1 LLPTTVRLALPALLA
16 LNALLFLALQQ
27 SLAITAP
34 QPSIEFRP
42 LPIPAGFGGEQ
53 PPRNLT

>member
-1 LLPTTVRLALPALLA
+1 VRLALPALLA
-16 LNALLFLALQQ
+16 LNVLLLLALQQ

>member
-1 LLPTTVRLALPALLA
+1 VRLALPALLA
-16 LNALLFLALQQ
+16 LNVLLLLALQQ

-42 LPIPAGFGGEQ
+42 LPIPAGFGGDEPQ
-53 PPRNLT
+53 PNLT

>member
-1 LLPTTVRLALPALLA
+1 VRLALPALLA
-16 LNALLFLALQQ
+16 LNALLLLALQQ

-34 QPSIEFRP
+34 QPPIELRL